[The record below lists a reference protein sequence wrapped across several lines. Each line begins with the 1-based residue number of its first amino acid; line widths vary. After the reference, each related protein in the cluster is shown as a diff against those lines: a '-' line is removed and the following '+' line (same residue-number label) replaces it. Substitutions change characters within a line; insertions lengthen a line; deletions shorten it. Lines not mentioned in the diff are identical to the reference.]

1 MAGDPW
7 AVGVRA
13 WPLLQALLFLI
24 ARATVPAVRTGQVLA
39 VDRAEAGPVL
49 WWLRGYMWGHHLQ
62 TYLNVTFCV
71 LFRPRPRI
79 YTEPL
84 PVGTAPLAKGGR
96 RGAAPRDPRH
106 QALSGRRVFCSRSNV
121 ISTTEEK
128 WFLRQVESTPSLSR
142 LHLRVLLSS
151 WAACVAAHLPLV

>member
-13 WPLLQALLFLI
+13 WSLLQALLFLI
-24 ARATVPAVRTGQVLA
+24 TRATVPAVRTGQVLA

-49 WWLRGYMWGHHLQ
+49 WWLHSYMWGHHLQ

-84 PVGTAPLAKGGR
+84 PVGTAPLAMGGR
-96 RGAAPRDPRH
+96 RGAAPHETPDI
-106 QALSGRRVFCSRSNV
+106 RR
-121 ISTTEEK
+121 
-128 WFLRQVESTPSLSR
+128 FLGGEFSVAEAMSSVQ
-142 LHLRVLLSS
+142 LRRNGF
-151 WAACVAAHLPLV
+151 